1 MLKEIFKNYKVKALK
16 VSAGR
21 IGTSIMVITFI
32 AFMIVMV
39 EYAIPS
45 KNIDMII
52 KLGVLYFIVNI
63 FRGLITIYEDINHD
77 SFEKEIE
84 ADYREK
90 IFLKLQNM
98 KQKEIDKIRVGEVLE
113 NVINDTKEFSKY
125 YTFGIAELI

>member
-63 FRGLITIYEDINHD
+63 FRGLITIYED
-77 SFEKEIE
+77 
-84 ADYREK
+84 R
-90 IFLKLQNM
+90 
-98 KQKEIDKIRVGEVLE
+98 
-113 NVINDTKEFSKY
+113 TKSY
-125 YTFGIAELI
+125 Y